1 MQVRWGIIGPGK
13 IAKKFADAMTRVPG
27 NSLHAVASR
36 DLSRAEAFAKTFGAP
51 QAYGSYEQLAR
62 DKQVD
67 VVYVATPHA
76 FHKAHSILCMQ
87 HGKAVLCEKPM
98 SVNYAATQVMVD
110 VARAQGVFLMEAF
123 WTRFM
128 PLTHA
133 LEELLRKGAIG
144 EVKYVRADFGVS
156 FGFDTESRIFNL
168 DLGGGSLLD
177 VGVYPLF
184 LVLLVLGKPHDIKSA
199 VVKSKTGSDD
209 LMNALLTYEN
219 GCVANILSSTNCK
232 TPQTADIIGTTG
244 SIHIP
249 AAWWKTQSLT
259 LTTRGETINV
269 EGKYPGN
276 GYEFEIAEVQRCLA
290 DGKKE
295 SDLLPLSFS
304 LLMSEVV
311 ETILKQHDITYDG

>member
-13 IAKKFADAMTRVPG
+13 IARKFADALTRAPG
-27 NSLHAVASR
+27 NSLRAVASR
-36 DLSRAEAFAKTFGAP
+36 ELSRAEAFAKTFGASR
-51 QAYGSYEQLAR
+51 AYGDYEQLAR
-62 DKQVD
+62 DEEVD

-76 FHKAHSILCMQ
+76 YHKAHSIISMQ

-98 SVNYAATQVMVD
+98 SVNYASTQAMVD

-128 PLTHA
+128 PLTLA
-133 LEELLRKGAIG
+133 LEELLKRQAIG
-144 EVKYVRADFGVS
+144 ELKYVRADFGVA
-156 FGFDTESRIFNL
+156 FDFDAESRIFNL
-168 DLGGGSLLD
+168 HLGGGSLLD

-184 LVLLVLGKPHDIKSA
+184 LALLFLGKPRHIKSV

-209 LMNALLTYEN
+209 LMNAMLTYEN
-219 GCVANILSSTNCK
+219 GCVANVLSSTYCK

-249 AAWWKTQSLT
+249 AAWWKAKSLA
-259 LTTRGETINV
+259 LTRGNETINV
-269 EGKYPGN
+269 EGNYPGN

-304 LLMSEVV
+304 LLMSEVT
-311 ETILKQHDITYDG
+311 ESILKQHGITYEG